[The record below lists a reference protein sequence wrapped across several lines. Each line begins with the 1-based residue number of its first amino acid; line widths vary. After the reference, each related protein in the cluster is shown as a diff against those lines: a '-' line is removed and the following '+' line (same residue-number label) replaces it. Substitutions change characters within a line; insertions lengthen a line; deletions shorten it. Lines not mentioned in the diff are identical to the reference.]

1 MKKIFSF
8 VLAALVVCCF
18 AFVGC
23 KGGAKSDSP
32 SKVLEKALQCAVD
45 KDYEGMVKYFDD
57 GTATEEEL
65 KQAAAF
71 IAMGYEMVGGL
82 KSYEVLDEEISEDG
96 TTATV
101 KMKMTTGNDVEK
113 ETEAL
118 LEKTDNGWVLKF
130 E

>member
-1 MKKIFSF
+1 
-8 VLAALVVCCF
+8 
-18 AFVGC
+18 
-23 KGGAKSDSP
+23 
-32 SKVLEKALQCAVD
+32 
-45 KDYEGMVKYFDD
+45 MVKYFDD